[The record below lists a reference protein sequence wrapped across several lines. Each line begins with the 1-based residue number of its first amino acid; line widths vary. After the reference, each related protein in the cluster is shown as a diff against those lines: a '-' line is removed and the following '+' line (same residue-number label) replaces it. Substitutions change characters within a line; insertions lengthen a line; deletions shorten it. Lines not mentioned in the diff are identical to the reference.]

1 MRSLKAIIEANDNGE
16 TLTDDELLVL
26 IDNLC
31 KTNELAL
38 KKSLLL
44 PQLFNEE
51 DLDRQRKSLGLLLDL
66 KNNLIRKRNETKN

>member
-44 PQLFNEE
+44 PQLFDED
-51 DLDRQRKSLGLLLDL
+51 DLDRQRKSLELLLDL
-66 KNNLIRKRNETKN
+66 KNDLIRKRNETKN

>member
-1 MRSLKAIIEANDNGE
+1 MRCFEAIIKANENGE